1 MRPRLEFV
9 SATDG
14 DDVDERTLVGA
25 ATWRQAQGFLTT
37 LSGVAAVPR
46 RYGLRL
52 IRSGGAADVKPIGD
66 GRAAT
71 SGATEPLPIRF
82 TPEEPRS
89 ARFSYGWVAL
99 IVLCSAAGLG
109 VLWVA
114 DQANRNENTSFPTYV
129 MFWLGVLLIFV
140 PVAMRVLA
148 RDVNPLE
155 RLTLVVFLGLALYF
169 VKVLGSPYDFTFVD
183 EYVHVRNTHAIIS
196 KGHLFTW
203 NPLLDTAAYYPGLAA
218 LTAGVVELT
227 GLSMFAAGL
236 LIMGIARVLVCAFF
250 YLIFESVTRSGRG
263 AALASLVY
271 MANPMFLFWC
281 STFTYGN
288 LAVPLA
294 AFVVWWVGRTR
305 NRGGFAPMVIA
316 VVGIIA
322 VTLTHHVVGFILAGL
337 LVAWWLAERVGCH
350 ATKAAR
356 RQVGI
361 LAMVACGVTF
371 TWFFVVA
378 RPAAAYLITG
388 NLLPALQST
397 VNVIRGTTA
406 PRKLYHIIAMAP
418 PAWEPMAGYAA
429 VLVLLGVLPVA
440 LLRARWS
447 CRRAPVAVATMLAIA
462 FPLSLV
468 PRFAPNGVA
477 VSGRSSEYVYTGLG
491 CVFGLLFAA
500 AATRWYEWRLSG
512 RGGRAGRGSK
522 IRTGRLANAIGNAWR
537 DSLVPT
543 AIAAALVTVVFVGNV
558 TVGTR
563 FFERLPEGS
572 NPHGYE
578 RSLQPDVIAASIWAL
593 QHLGPNNMFG
603 ANDMDSWALATY
615 GDQDLADSRLLWPI
629 FFSESINSAIVQ
641 NIKELRL
648 RYLLVNWRM
657 TLSIPNLADHYV
669 HTQEPEAGHQSHP
682 FPPAALE
689 KFSADPC
696 IKLIYDAGPIQIYDA
711 SQIESGACS

>member
-1 MRPRLEFV
+1 MTTQREFV
-9 SATDG
+9 
-14 DDVDERTLVGA
+14 VGA
-25 ATWRQAQGFLTT
+25 SG
-37 LSGVAAVPR
+37 GVATVPHGFDPGPVR
-46 RYGLRL
+46 PDEVSNGR
-52 IRSGGAADVKPIGD
+52 PIGED
-66 GRAAT
+66 RARASAAAQRLSKYLT
-71 SGATEPLPIRF
+71 G
-82 TPEEPRS
+82 EEPRS
-89 ARFSYGWVAL
+89 ARFSYGWMAS
-99 IVLCSAAGLG
+99 IVLCSAAGLA
-109 VLWVA
+109 VLAVA
-114 DQANRNENTSFPTYV
+114 DQANRHENTSMPTYV
-129 MFWLGVLLIFV
+129 LFWLGVLLIFV
-140 PVAMRVLA
+140 PIAVRALA

-155 RLTLVVFLGLALYF
+155 RLTLIVFLGLALYL

-218 LTAGVVELT
+218 LTAGLVELT
-227 GLSMFAAGL
+227 GLSLFAAGL
-236 LIMGIARVLVCAFF
+236 LIMGVARVLVCAFF

-263 AALASLVY
+263 AAIASLVY

-305 NRGGFAPMVIA
+305 SRGGIASMAVA
-316 VVGIIA
+316 VVGIVA
-322 VTLTHHVVGFILAGL
+322 VTVTHHVVGFGLSGL
-337 LVAWWLAERVGCH
+337 LVAWWLAEHVGCRT
-350 ATKAAR
+350 AKAAR
-356 RQVGI
+356 RRVGL
-361 LAMVACGVTF
+361 LALAACCVTF

-429 VLVLLGVLPVA
+429 VLVILGVLPVA

-447 CRRAPVAVATMLAIA
+447 CRRAPVAVATVLAIA

-491 CVFGLLFAA
+491 CVFGILFSAA
-500 AATRWYEWRLSG
+500 ASSWYESRVLG
-512 RGGRAGRGSK
+512 RGGRDDSAPEGRIGRIANK
-522 IRTGRLANAIGNAWR
+522 IGTAWR

-563 FFERLPEGS
+563 FFERLPEGTK
-572 NPHGYE
+572 PHGYE

-593 QHLGPNNMFG
+593 QNLGPNNMFG

-629 FFSESINSAIVQ
+629 FFSDSVDSAVVK
-641 NIKELRL
+641 NIKDLRL
-648 RYLLVNWRM
+648 RYLLINWRM

-682 FPPAALE
+682 FPAKALE

-696 IKLIYDAGPIQIYDA
+696 IQLIYDAGPIQIYDA
-711 SQIESGACS
+711 SRIESGACS

>member
-1 MRPRLEFV
+1 VTAQREFV
-9 SATDG
+9 
-14 DDVDERTLVGA
+14 
-25 ATWRQAQGFLTT
+25 
-37 LSGVAAVPR
+37 GVATVPR
-46 RYGLRL
+46 GFGPGP
-52 IRSGGAADVKPIGD
+52 IRAADVRPIGD
-66 GRAAT
+66 GQTRT
-71 SGATEPLPIRF
+71 SAVAEQLLRQSID
-82 TPEEPRS
+82 EEPRS
-89 ARFSYGWVAL
+89 ARFAYGWMAS

-109 VLWVA
+109 VLAVA
-114 DQANRNENTSFPTYV
+114 DQANRHENTSIPTYV
-129 MFWLGVLLIFV
+129 LFWLGVLLIFV
-140 PVAMRVLA
+140 PIAMRALA

-155 RLTLVVFLGLALYF
+155 RLTLIVFLGLALYL
-169 VKVLGSPYDFTFVD
+169 VKVLGSPSDFTFVD

-218 LTAGVVELT
+218 LTGGVVELT
-227 GLSMFAAGL
+227 GLSLFAAGL
-236 LIMGIARVLVCAFF
+236 LIMGVARVLVCAFF

-263 AALASLVY
+263 AAIASLVY

-305 NRGGFAPMVIA
+305 NGGGITSMVIA
-316 VVGIIA
+316 VVGIVA
-322 VTLTHHVVGFILAGL
+322 VTVTHHVVGFGLSGL
-337 LVAWWLAERVGCH
+337 LVAWWLAEHVGCH
-350 ATKAAR
+350 GAKAAR
-356 RQVGI
+356 RRVGL
-361 LAMVACGVTF
+361 LALVACCVTF

-429 VLVLLGVLPVA
+429 VLVILALLPVA

-447 CRRAPVAVATMLAIA
+447 CRRAPVAVATALAIA

-491 CVFGLLFAA
+491 CVFGLLFSAA
-500 AATRWYEWRLSG
+500 ASSWYESRVFG
-512 RGGRAGRGSK
+512 RGGGDGR
-522 IRTGRLANAIGNAWR
+522 RDETRMGRMANAIGAAWR

-543 AIAAALVTVVFVGNV
+543 AVAAALVTVVFVGNV

-563 FFERLPEGS
+563 FFERLPEGAK
-572 NPHGYE
+572 PHGYE

-593 QHLGPNNMFG
+593 QNLGPNNMFG

-615 GDQDLADSRLLWPI
+615 GDQDLADSRRLWPI
-629 FFSESINSAIVQ
+629 FFSDSIDSAAVQ
-641 NIKELRL
+641 NIKDLRM

-669 HTQEPEAGHQSHP
+669 HTQEPDAGHQSHP
-682 FPPAALE
+682 FPAKALE

-696 IKLIYDAGPIQIYDA
+696 IQLIYDAGPIQIYDA
-711 SQIESGACS
+711 SRIESGACS

>member
-1 MRPRLEFV
+1 MTTQREFV
-9 SATDG
+9 VSASG
-14 DDVDERTLVGA
+14 
-25 ATWRQAQGFLTT
+25 
-37 LSGVAAVPR
+37 GVATIPR
-46 RYGLRL
+46 GLDPGP
-52 IRSGGAADVKPIGD
+52 IRSGGARNARPISD
-66 GRAAT
+66 GRTRTSAAAERL
-71 SGATEPLPIRF
+71 SKQLAD
-82 TPEEPRS
+82 EEPRS
-89 ARFSYGWVAL
+89 ARFAFGWMAA
-99 IVLCSAAGLG
+99 IVLCSTAGLG
-109 VLWVA
+109 ALALA
-114 DQANRNENTSFPTYV
+114 DQANRHENTSIPTYAL
-129 MFWLGVLLIFV
+129 FWVGVLLIFV
-140 PVAMRVLA
+140 PIAMRALA

-155 RLTLVVFLGLALYF
+155 RLTLIVFLGLALYL

-227 GLSMFAAGL
+227 GLSLFAAGL
-236 LIMGIARVLVCAFF
+236 VIMGVARVLVCAFF

-263 AALASLVY
+263 AAVASLVY
-271 MANPMFLFWC
+271 IANPMFLFWC

-305 NRGGFAPMVIA
+305 NRGGITSIVVA
-316 VVGIIA
+316 VVGIVA
-322 VTLTHHVVGFILAGL
+322 VTVTHHVVGFGLSGL
-337 LVAWWLAERVGCH
+337 LVAWWFAEHVGSR
-350 ATKAAR
+350 AAKAAR
-356 RQVGI
+356 RRVGF
-361 LAMVACGVTF
+361 LALVACCVTF

-429 VLVLLGVLPVA
+429 VLVILAVLPVA

-447 CRRAPVAVATMLAIA
+447 CRRAPVAVATVLAIA
-462 FPLSLV
+462 FPISLV

-491 CVFGLLFAA
+491 CVFGLLFSAA
-500 AATRWYEWRLSG
+500 ASSWYESRVF
-512 RGGRAGRGSK
+512 RRAGRDGPRDEN
-522 IRTGRLANAIGNAWR
+522 RTGGMADVIGKAWR
-537 DSLVPT
+537 DSLLPT
-543 AIAAALVTVVFVGNV
+543 AIAAALITVVFVGNV

-563 FFERLPEGS
+563 FFERLPEGTK
-572 NPHGYE
+572 PHGYE

-593 QHLGPNNMFG
+593 QNLGPNNMFG

-615 GDQDLADSRLLWPI
+615 GDQDLADSRRLWPV
-629 FFSESINSAIVQ
+629 FFSESIDSAIVQ
-641 NIKELRL
+641 DIKDLRM
-648 RYLLVNWRM
+648 RYILVNWRM

-682 FPPAALE
+682 FPAKALE

-696 IKLIYDAGPIQIYDA
+696 IQLIYDAGPIQIYDA
-711 SQIESGACS
+711 TRIESGACS

>member
-1 MRPRLEFV
+1 MTLQREFV
-9 SATDG
+9 VTAPGGFATAAGAHAPAPVRSAEASVRPIG
-14 DDVDERTLVGA
+14 NGQARKSA
-25 ATWRQAQGFLTT
+25 ATEQRPMRL
-37 LSGVAAVPR
+37 AA
-46 RYGLRL
+46 
-52 IRSGGAADVKPIGD
+52 
-66 GRAAT
+66 
-71 SGATEPLPIRF
+71 
-82 TPEEPRS
+82 EEPRS
-89 ARFSYGWVAL
+89 ARFSYRWMAA
-99 IVLCSAAGLG
+99 IVLCSTAGLG
-109 VLWVA
+109 VLAVA
-114 DQANRNENTSFPTYV
+114 DQANRHENTSIPTYV
-129 MFWLGVLLIFV
+129 LFWLGVLLIFV
-140 PVAMRVLA
+140 PIALRALA

-155 RLTLVVFLGLALYF
+155 RLTLIVFLGLALYL
-169 VKVLGSPYDFTFVD
+169 VKVLGSPNDFTFVD

-227 GLSMFAAGL
+227 GLSLFAAGL
-236 LIMGIARVLVCAFF
+236 LIMGVARVLVCAFF
-250 YLIFESVTRSGRG
+250 YLVFESVTRSGRG
-263 AALASLVY
+263 AAIASLVY

-305 NRGGFAPMVIA
+305 HRGGIASMVIA
-316 VVGIIA
+316 VVGIVA
-322 VTLTHHVVGFILAGL
+322 VTVTHHVVGFGLSGL
-337 LVAWWLAERVGCH
+337 LVAWWLAERVGCRT
-350 ATKAAR
+350 AKAAR
-356 RQVGI
+356 RQVGF
-361 LAMVACGVTF
+361 LALVACCVTS

-429 VLVLLGVLPVA
+429 VLVILGVLPIA

-447 CRRAPVAVATMLAIA
+447 CGRAPVAVATALAIA

-500 AATRWYEWRLSG
+500 AASRWYEWRAVG
-512 RGGRAGRGSK
+512 RGERNGCRHDV
-522 IRTGRLANAIGNAWR
+522 RTGRLANVIRKVWR
-537 DSLVPT
+537 DSFVPT
-543 AIAAALVTVVFVGNV
+543 AVAAALVTVVFVGNV

-563 FFERLPEGS
+563 FFERLPEGA

-593 QHLGPNNMFG
+593 QNLGPNNMFG

-615 GDQDLADSRLLWPI
+615 GDQDLADSRRLWPI
-629 FFSESINSAIVQ
+629 FFSESIDSAVVQ
-641 NIKELRL
+641 NIKDLRL

-657 TLSIPNLADHYV
+657 TLSIPNLADHYI
-669 HTQEPEAGHQSHP
+669 HTQEPDAGHQHHP
-682 FPPAALE
+682 FPARALE

-696 IKLIYDAGPIQIYDA
+696 IQLIYDAGPIQIYDA